1 MKLKNY
7 LETIALNWN
16 EQDQMSSPNQKL
28 LRNANNELTDYY
40 KPPYI
45 VKGSGGEG
53 KVTFTPW
60 IAWFN
65 PESTESA
72 KEGIYVVYL
81 YSRSM
86 KYLNLSLNQ
95 GVRNKLEREG
105 KKSAHLMLQSVAEG
119 LKKQLKIPKSLR
131 NEMILEYDG
140 DLQQAY
146 ISGTITNIRY
156 DLNNLPSAEQME
168 EDLITTLNYYDDA
181 ISITD
186 HPDSNLPTKK
196 ISNTKQAKAQESGA
210 SLAPAQTR
218 TVLIESLVSDPK
230 VKKYIKDLYNGLCQI
245 CKNKLPVPK
254 GFYSEAAHIK
264 AKKDGGDDHES
275 NVLSL
280 CANCHSQFDQG
291 GLWIEQDLSV
301 SHFNDGVIGKL
312 FVDEKHKLNNENF
325 KEHKDLIFKN
335 YNLKN

>member
-1 MKLKNY
+1 MNLKTY

-28 LRNANNELTDYY
+28 IRNANNELTDYY
-40 KPPYI
+40 KEPYI

-81 YSRSM
+81 FSRSM

-131 NEMILEYDG
+131 DEMILEYDG

-156 DLNNLPSAEQME
+156 DLNNLPSSEQME
-168 EDLITTLNYYDDA
+168 DDLQITLSYYDDA
-181 ISITD
+181 IDVTD

-196 ISNTKQAKAQESGA
+196 ISNTKQAKAQSQASGV

-218 TVLIESLVSDPK
+218 TVLVESLVSNPK
-230 VKKYIKDLYNGLCQI
+230 VKKFIKDLYNGLCQI

-291 GLWIEQDLSV
+291 GLWIEQDLSIT
-301 SHFNDGVIGKL
+301 HFQEGTIGKL
-312 FVDEKHKLNNENF
+312 FVDDKHNLNYENF
-325 KEHKDLIFKN
+325 KEHK
-335 YNLKN
+335 NLNIKR

>member
-86 KYLNLSLNQ
+86 LGIN
-95 GVRNKLEREG
+95 
-105 KKSAHLMLQSVAEG
+105 
-119 LKKQLKIPKSLR
+119 
-131 NEMILEYDG
+131 
-140 DLQQAY
+140 
-146 ISGTITNIRY
+146 
-156 DLNNLPSAEQME
+156 
-168 EDLITTLNYYDDA
+168 
-181 ISITD
+181 
-186 HPDSNLPTKK
+186 
-196 ISNTKQAKAQESGA
+196 
-210 SLAPAQTR
+210 
-218 TVLIESLVSDPK
+218 
-230 VKKYIKDLYNGLCQI
+230 
-245 CKNKLPVPK
+245 
-254 GFYSEAAHIK
+254 
-264 AKKDGGDDHES
+264 
-275 NVLSL
+275 
-280 CANCHSQFDQG
+280 
-291 GLWIEQDLSV
+291 
-301 SHFNDGVIGKL
+301 
-312 FVDEKHKLNNENF
+312 
-325 KEHKDLIFKN
+325 
-335 YNLKN
+335 